1 MTILHRALLTASA
14 VALLPFAAL
23 ADDPPPVPPP
33 VPPAA
38 AVEGTSNAYDFDTDE
53 VTVDVLKPDATMV
66 EVLAARGRTSL
77 IRIRMDFVKEIV
89 RSAEDL

>member
-1 MTILHRALLTASA
+1 MKMMHRLLLTAFATS
-14 VALLPFAAL
+14 LLPLAAL
-23 ADDPPPVPPP
+23 ADDPPPVPP
-33 VPPAA
+33 A
-38 AVEGTSNAYDFDTDE
+38 AVKAGDPQQYDFDTDE

-66 EVLAARGRTSL
+66 EVLKARSRSSL

>member
-14 VALLPFAAL
+14 VALLPIMAL
-23 ADDPPPVPPP
+23 AEDAPPP